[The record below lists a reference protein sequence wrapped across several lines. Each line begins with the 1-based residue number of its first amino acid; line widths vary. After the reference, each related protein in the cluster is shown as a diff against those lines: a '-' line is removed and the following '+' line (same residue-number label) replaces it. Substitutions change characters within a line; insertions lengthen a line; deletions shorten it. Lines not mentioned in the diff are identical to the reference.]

1 MQDSEKKKRSE
12 GVLQNCPKENPEE
25 VSEERN
31 ITDKAE
37 ASQVLRNK
45 KAVDEAKPSQ
55 GYTKAQLIA
64 SERFS
69 GKRDALSALL
79 SEEEEYSVF
88 DAEKVIEK
96 FMKGKVN

>member
-1 MQDSEKKKRSE
+1 MQDSEKEKKSE
-12 GVLQNCPKENPEE
+12 GVFQNCPKENPEE

-31 ITDKAE
+31 NTDKAE

-45 KAVDEAKPSQ
+45 KAVDAAKLSQ

-79 SEEEEYSVF
+79 SEEEEYSVLTR
-88 DAEKVIEK
+88 KRLLK
-96 FMKGKVN
+96 NL